1 MPRWG
6 FSMSPELTT
15 AVERPGPS
23 TLSVSISRFLRQG
36 LVPILLLAELI
47 FFTLAA
53 PGFLATGNLGNILVN
68 AADIG
73 LVAAGVTLVV
83 LVGGIDVS
91 VGNMVGVVAWVAVSL
106 ATSGMPLP
114 VVLIAAIVLAALLGA
129 VNGSLVALGKVPAI
143 IATLG
148 MAAIYRMVLFLL
160 WDKTD
165 LFTGP
170 LMPWLGPQSRIGPI
184 PTVALVTLGVFIL
197 LAWMLRY
204 TVFGRRLYAIGNDP
218 ESARLLGVPVARTV
232 LIAYVIVG
240 VLVSFAAI
248 IYSGRLGVIQA
259 NAGNDLTLPA
269 IAAVLLGGTSILGG
283 SGGVLKTLTGLAFI
297 VVLQNGIVLLGVPS
311 LLSGVMVGSAL
322 ILAVATDVLTRRV
335 LDAKR
340 RITK

>member
-1 MPRWG
+1 MMSEQTELTVKHG
-6 FSMSPELTT
+6 FSSVNVTLT
-15 AVERPGPS
+15 
-23 TLSVSISRFLRQG
+23 RFLRQG
-36 LVPILLLAELI
+36 LVPILLLAELV
-47 FFTLAA
+47 FFAIAA
-53 PGFLATGNLGNILVN
+53 PGFLAPNNLANILVN

-106 ATSGMPLP
+106 TTSGMPI
-114 VVLIAAIVLAALLGA
+114 VVVVPAAVLLGA
-129 VNGSLVALGKVPAI
+129 ILGAINGSLVALGKVPAI

-170 LMPWLGPQSRIGPI
+170 LISWLGPLARVGPI
-184 PTVALVTLGVFIL
+184 PNAALLTLGVFIL
-197 LAWMLRY
+197 LAWVLRY
-204 TVFGRRLYAIGNDP
+204 TVFGRRIYAIGNDP
-218 ESARLLGVPVARTV
+218 ESARLLGVPVARTI
-232 LIAYVIVG
+232 LFAYIIVG
-240 VLVSFAAI
+240 VLVGLAAI
-248 IYSGRLGVIQA
+248 VYAGRLGVVQS

-322 ILAVATDVLTRRV
+322 IIAVATDVLTRRV

-340 RITK
+340 RISL

>member
-1 MPRWG
+1 MT
-6 FSMSPELTT
+6 SEQTML
-15 AVERPGPS
+15 AVKRGPS
-23 TLSVSISRFLRQG
+23 TTGLALTRFLRQG
-36 LVPILLLAELI
+36 LVPILLLAEVI
-47 FFTLAA
+47 FFAVAA
-53 PGFLATGNLGNILVN
+53 PGFVAPSNLANILVN

-106 ATSGMPLP
+106 TTSGMPL
-114 VVLIAAIVLAALLGA
+114 VVVVPAALLLGA
-129 VNGSLVALGKVPAI
+129 FLGAINGWLVAIGKVPAI

-170 LMPWLGPQSRIGPI
+170 LIDWLGPLSRVGPV
-184 PTVALVTLGVFIL
+184 PNVALLTLTVFL
-197 LAWMLRY
+197 ALAWMLRY

-218 ESARLLGVPVARTV
+218 ESARLLGVPVARTI

-240 VLVSFAAI
+240 VLVALAAI
-248 IYSGRLGVIQA
+248 VYSGRLGVIQS

-322 ILAVATDVLTRRV
+322 IIAVATDVLTRRV

-340 RITK
+340 RNSL